1 MEANSSK
8 ETIITVAGK
17 ETTTAAPTPCR
28 WNPTKEQIDMLEN
41 LYKQGVRTPTADQ
54 IQEITTKLQTFGH
67 IEGKNVFYWF
77 QNHKA
82 RQRQKQKQ
90 DHLSYFHQYYLHH
103 NHHPAVPP
111 GIYPVPHHP
120 NGPYLYLYLFY
131 INNIETKAKK
141 VKVTPSIDLKK
152 IKFRSC

>member
-8 ETIITVAGK
+8 ETMITVAGK
-17 ETTTAAPTPCR
+17 ETTAAPTPCR

-103 NHHPAVPP
+103 NHHHHHPTVPP

-120 NGPYLYLYLFY
+120 NGSYLYLYLYLFY
-131 INNIETKAKK
+131 INNIEKTG
-141 VKVTPSIDLKK
+141 
-152 IKFRSC
+152 